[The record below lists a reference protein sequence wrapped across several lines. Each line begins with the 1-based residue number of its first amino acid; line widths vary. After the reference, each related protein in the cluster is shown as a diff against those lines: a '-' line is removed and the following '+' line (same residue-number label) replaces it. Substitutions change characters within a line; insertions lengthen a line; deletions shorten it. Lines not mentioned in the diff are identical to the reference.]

1 MFQVEQAVTW
11 QPGRSFKIALTMS
24 MRIKGGTRVVMK
36 VCMQWVIYGEGH
48 NFTEEYIDGTALS
61 YEVSQQAVFL
71 VIALWIFLLH
81 SLRLP

>member
-1 MFQVEQAVTW
+1 MAARPLLQNCFDHVDEDQ
-11 QPGRSFKIALTMS
+11 R
-24 MRIKGGTRVVMK
+24 RTRVVMK